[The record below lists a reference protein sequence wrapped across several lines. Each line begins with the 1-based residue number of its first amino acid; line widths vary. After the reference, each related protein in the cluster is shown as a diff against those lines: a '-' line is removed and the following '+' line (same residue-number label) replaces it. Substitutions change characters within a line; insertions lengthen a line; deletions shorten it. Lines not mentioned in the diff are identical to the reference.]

1 MILFVNKLKIKWEW
15 DNWIEKKNKSWL
27 VANKMKN
34 GEIEKKTIFF

>member
-15 DNWIEKKNKSWL
+15 DNCIEKKKKSWL

-34 GEIEKKTIFF
+34 VEIEKKKI

>member
-15 DNWIEKKNKSWL
+15 DNCIEKKKSWL

-34 GEIEKKTIFF
+34 GEIEKKTI